1 MAKVTSWALPFEALY
16 QSGLNALTAD
26 TGGVTQIIVRLGPFG
41 GAQEAGLLLWVWTV
55 AYLAL
60 VAAAAR
66 AAFARRDL

>member
-1 MAKVTSWALPFEALY
+1 
-16 QSGLNALTAD
+16 
-26 TGGVTQIIVRLGPFG
+26 VRLGPFG
-41 GAQEAGLLLWVWTV
+41 GDQDAGPGLWLWTL